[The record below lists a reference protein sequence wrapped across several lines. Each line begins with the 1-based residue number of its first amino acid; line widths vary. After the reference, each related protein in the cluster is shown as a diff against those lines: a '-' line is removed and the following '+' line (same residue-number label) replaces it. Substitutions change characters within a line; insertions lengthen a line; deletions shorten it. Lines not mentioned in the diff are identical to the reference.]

1 MPLDLPPLRAPVIAD
16 LVLSLDDT
24 HSAGLVW
31 LRDTYGWDLTASD
44 ASDPAW
50 RVTRLYA
57 LREVLA
63 RQRVADSVSQV
74 SLAHATGAMLDHIGL
89 TYYQLTRN
97 TAETDTA
104 FRARIAAAPSLHAVG
119 LTAAWYE
126 SMAGMVDGVSSV
138 FAVGAARPD
147 EDAGTTPGAV
157 TLAVGSDGVPT
168 DALLDAIVARVTAAD
183 VRQQTDRVSVVPA
196 YRIPYDV
203 AVTLTLQADVDAVE
217 ALATAEANLAAL
229 SLVTDRIGGETSE
242 VLVAGAVVNP
252 GVVRVATVALEE
264 VLGARASLT
273 HGAGTS
279 EIEFSA
285 VATGD
290 DGTAVIIALVD
301 PGANEQALEI
311 ARVADAV
318 TVTLATDDS
327 GAIITTAAQ
336 LVGAWRTSPARRR
349 ALARLATG
357 AGDGDGTV
365 AALAAAPLVAGADAT
380 MARTTLTAPATARL
394 AVRTATVALA

>member
-63 RQRVADSVSQV
+63 RQRIADSVSQV

-97 TAETDTA
+97 TGEADAA
-104 FRARIAAAPSLHAVG
+104 FRTRIAAAPSLHAVG
-119 LTAAWYE
+119 LTSAWYE
-126 SMAGMVDGVSSV
+126 SVAGTVDGVESV

-157 TLAVGSDGVPT
+157 TLAVGSDGVPS

-203 AVTLTLQADVDAVE
+203 VVTLTLQADVDGAQ

-229 SLVTDRIGGETSE
+229 SRVTDRIGGETSE
-242 VLVAGAVVNP
+242 VLIAGAVVNP

-273 HGAGTS
+273 HGAGNS

-290 DGTAVIIALVD
+290 AGAAVSIALVD
-301 PGANEQALEI
+301 PGANDQALEI
-311 ARVADAV
+311 ALLEDAV
-318 TVTLATDDS
+318 TVTLASDDF
-327 GAIITTAAQ
+327 GALITTAAQ
-336 LVGAWRTSPARRR
+336 LVAAWRTSAARRR
-349 ALARLATG
+349 ALARLATA
-357 AGDGDGTV
+357 AGDGDGMV
-365 AALAAAPLVAGADAT
+365 AALAAAPLVAAADAT

-394 AVRTATVALA
+394 AARTATVTLA